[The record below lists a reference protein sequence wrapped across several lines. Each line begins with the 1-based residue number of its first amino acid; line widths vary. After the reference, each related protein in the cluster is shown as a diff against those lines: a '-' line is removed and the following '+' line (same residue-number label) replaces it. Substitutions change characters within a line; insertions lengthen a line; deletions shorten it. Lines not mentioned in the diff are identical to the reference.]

1 MISTN
6 TEKWMLQKWGNFP
19 CLMLVIVWYFCK
31 QFKWTPVMF
40 LVCWA
45 THFIHFSM
53 SSRCTWASHRLELMA
68 RFAFHFTN
76 EIIRMGFVAR
86 DKDFFIFFSQNTV
99 PLPTVLTL
107 VALGEIE
114 ILYRW
119 SYLENPVQDF
129 FVSVCKDF
137 Q

>member
-1 MISTN
+1 
-6 TEKWMLQKWGNFP
+6 
-19 CLMLVIVWYFCK
+19 
-31 QFKWTPVMF
+31 
-40 LVCWA
+40 
-45 THFIHFSM
+45 
-53 SSRCTWASHRLELMA
+53 MA